1 MKPDNLDQIYQM
13 YVNDVYRYLYSLCLQ
28 HHTAEDLMQETF
40 YRAYLYLEN
49 CKDEKVKPWLFRVAY
64 NAFVD
69 FKRKDSR
76 SFTSESEF
84 FDGIGDEGK
93 LREENFLKTLKLMQ
107 TYRSITKQ
115 IVPSFKIDEA
125 INYLEANGVKL
136 YGAVV
141 TGPTKELLKLQEE
154 AWVKTARVGEVRLWN
169 WDE

>member
-64 NAFVD
+64 NAFID

-84 FDGIGDEGK
+84 FDGIGDEETPEYRLLQKERWSEMGQVIMRLPEKQQQAILLHDFHQFSYQEAADILDVWLSYFKVLLFRARQK
-93 LREENFLKTLKLMQ
+93 LREEKERMD
-107 TYRSITKQ
+107 R
-115 IVPSFKIDEA
+115 DEQG
-125 INYLEANGVKL
+125 I
-136 YGAVV
+136 
-141 TGPTKELLKLQEE
+141 
-154 AWVKTARVGEVRLWN
+154 
-169 WDE
+169 